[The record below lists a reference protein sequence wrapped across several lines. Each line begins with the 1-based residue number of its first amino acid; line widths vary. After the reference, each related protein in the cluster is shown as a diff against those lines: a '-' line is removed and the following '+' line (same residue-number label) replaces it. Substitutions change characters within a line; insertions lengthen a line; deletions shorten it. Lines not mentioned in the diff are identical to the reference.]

1 MKGGV
6 FDIGHLGSRSLMAFS
21 LVSLTFASL
30 SFLSQKLLKGFQ
42 GLKVSL
48 TSEGCIEEER
58 SGELLGGGQFL
69 LSLHALRP
77 FLAPHCR
84 GP

>member
-1 MKGGV
+1 MVPAILGPVWVKGGV
-6 FDIGHLGSRSLMAFS
+6 FDIGHLGSRSLMVFL

-48 TSEGCIEEER
+48 TSEGCIEER

-69 LSLHALRP
+69 LSLLSVP
-77 FLAPHCR
+77 S
-84 GP
+84 